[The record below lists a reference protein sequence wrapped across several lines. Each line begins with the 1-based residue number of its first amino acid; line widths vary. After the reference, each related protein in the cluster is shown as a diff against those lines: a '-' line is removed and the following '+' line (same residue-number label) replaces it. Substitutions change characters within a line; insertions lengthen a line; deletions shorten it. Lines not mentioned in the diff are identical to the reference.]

1 MTAEIMEYETVVVAK
16 PTTLCLPDEVEPE
29 WKFGLYQRERQRN
42 NAAQKQKMWAY
53 VRHHGL

>member
-1 MTAEIMEYETVVVAK
+1 MTATITEMRLVPVSE
-16 PTTLCLPDEVEPE
+16 TLCLPEEGEPSY
-29 WKFGLYQRERQRN
+29 KFGLYQKERQRN